1 MKKQIVLFTLAF
13 VLLLIFLI
21 PSICTAQNNKIK
33 VFNPQGIKPEIR
45 KIPMAPRPE
54 MLEGKTIYIVD
65 TKYPNTKPFVEELY
79 TGLKNEYPGTNWI
92 LREKIGSYM
101 QDDPDL
107 WKEIKEKAAGAVIL
121 LGH

>member
-1 MKKQIVLFTLAF
+1 MKQMRWAGLALLVFFSFQMSDTLA
-13 VLLLIFLI
+13 VQRDEI
-21 PSICTAQNNKIK
+21 T
-33 VFNPQGIKPEIR
+33 VFNPRGIKPEIR

-54 MLEGKTIYIVD
+54 ILNGKTIYIVD

-79 TGLKNEYPGTNWI
+79 AGLINKYPKTHWV
-92 LREKIGSYM
+92 LKDKIGSYM

-107 WKEIKEKAAGAVIL
+107 WKEIKANAQGAVIL

>member
-1 MKKQIVLFTLAF
+1 MKQMRWAGLALLVFFSFQVLDTLAAQDDKIT
-13 VLLLIFLI
+13 VL
-21 PSICTAQNNKIK
+21 
-33 VFNPQGIKPEIR
+33 NPRGIKPEIR

-54 MLEGKTIYIVD
+54 ILNGKTIYIVD

-79 TGLKNEYPGTNWI
+79 AGLKNKYPKTHWV
-92 LREKIGSYM
+92 LKEKIGSYM

-107 WKEIKEKAAGAVIL
+107 WKEIKANAQGALIL